1 MCSKSKLPSGVFIMD
16 NENNIWKFIYSSVHA
31 LLLHGDENTHIT
43 GITITI
49 TSYTILICKSH
60 ACVNMY

>member
-31 LLLHGDENTHIT
+31 LLLHGDEKHTHYRDHYHNYI
-43 GITITI
+43 IHN
-49 TSYTILICKSH
+49 SY
-60 ACVNMY
+60 M